1 MKSSK
6 IIVLILWAA
15 LLAGCAGG
23 GNDLRPVRVVQ
34 VEKVTVEPPEAE
46 AVVEDS
52 AASAPLAV
60 DWEDREVFRAGLI
73 ADEQTVLDDLNGAS
87 VYHIDLDIPD
97 DLEVV
102 QGYLEVQYTNRE
114 DVALE
119 VVYFR
124 LYPNV
129 SGGKITVSDVT
140 VDGETVEADEQ
151 YGKSAL
157 RVPMPAPLGV
167 GEIALISMDFVV
179 ELPREMGG
187 NYGLFGFFDNVMV
200 LDEFLPTIAVYDDE
214 GWNVEVP
221 PPAGDWTH
229 YDASFYVVTVTAP
242 KDLTLAASGYEV
254 ARSEAGDHQVLTIAA
269 GPARTIYIAGS
280 DDFIKLSQQ
289 VGETTV
295 NSYALSQ
302 WTDGAAAALEIAS
315 NSLQVFSERFGPY
328 PYTEFDVVSTPMLAL
343 GIEYPGITGI
353 TLLEYDLD
361 SVLYGLPASAMME
374 STVAHEVGHQ
384 WFYNAVGNDQVDEPW
399 LDEAVVQYITSLY
412 YLDQYGESAA
422 ESYRQGGWYG
432 RWDRADQADIP
443 IGLPSGA
450 YEGGAYVPAVYGR
463 GPVFVQT
470 LAEEMGQED
479 FDAFLRAYYQANKWG
494 IADGDVF
501 RSMAEAQCGCDLEQL
516 FVDWVYAKE

>member
-1 MKSSK
+1 MKPSK
-6 IIVLILWAA
+6 IIVLILLGA
-15 LLAGCAGG
+15 LLAGCAGRG
-23 GNDLRPVRVVQ
+23 EDLRPVTVVQ
-34 VEKVTVEPPEAE
+34 VEKVPVTP
-46 AVVEDS
+46 VVES
-52 AASAPLAV
+52 APAQAGVVNAPLAV
-60 DWEDREVFRAGLI
+60 EWDDREIFRAGLI
-73 ADEQTVLDDLNGAS
+73 PDEQAVLDDLDGAS

-97 DLEVV
+97 DLEIV
-102 QGYLEVQYTNRE
+102 QGHLEVQYTNRE
-114 DVALE
+114 DEDLD

-129 SGGKITVSDVT
+129 SGGKITVSNVAVGGT
-140 VDGETVEADEQ
+140 AVETGEE

-157 RVPMPAPLGV
+157 RVPLPELLAV
-167 GEIALISMDFVV
+167 GETVLIRMDFID

-200 LDEFLPTIAVYDDE
+200 LDEFYPAIPAYDEE

-229 YDASFYVVTVTAP
+229 FDVSFYVVNITAP
-242 KDLTLAASGYEV
+242 SSLVLAASGMEV
-254 ARSEAGDHQVLTIAA
+254 ARSETDDRQVVTLVA
-269 GPARTIYIAGS
+269 GPARDFYIAGS
-280 DDFIKLSQQ
+280 DDFIKVSQQ

-295 NSYALSQ
+295 NSYALSE
-302 WTDGAAAALEIAS
+302 WEDGARLAMEIAS
-315 NSLQVFSERFGPY
+315 NSIQVFSERIGAY
-328 PYTEFDVVSTPMLAL
+328 PYTEFEVVSTPMLAL

-361 SVLYGLPASAMME
+361 SVLYGLPAGAMME

-412 YLDQYGESAA
+412 YLDHYGESAA
-422 ESYRQGGWYG
+422 ESYRQGGWYS
-432 RWDRADQADIP
+432 RWDRVDRADIP

-450 YEGGAYVPAVYGR
+450 YEDGDYVPAVYGR

-470 LAEEMGQED
+470 LAEEMGQD
-479 FDAFLRAYYQANKWG
+479 NFDAFLRAYYQANKWG
-494 IADGDVF
+494 IAEGDVF
-501 RSMAEAQCGCDLEQL
+501 RSMAEEQCGCDLEQL

>member
-1 MKSSK
+1 MKLSK
-6 IIVLILWAA
+6 IIVFI
-15 LLAGCAGG
+15 LLAAILTGCAGRG
-23 GNDLRPVRVVQ
+23 KDLRPVTVVE
-34 VEKVTVEPPEAE
+34 VEKVTAAPPE
-46 AVVEDS
+46 D
-52 AASAPLAV
+52 APEEESEPLLLE
-60 DWEDREVFRAGLI
+60 WGDREIFREGLI
-73 ADEQTVLDDLNGAS
+73 TDEQAVLDELEGAS
-87 VYHIDLDIPD
+87 EYHVSVNIPD
-97 DLEVV
+97 DLEDVK
-102 QGYLEVQYTNRE
+102 GHLEVQYTNRE
-114 DVALE
+114 DVDLA

-129 SGGKITVSDVT
+129 SGGKITISDVE
-140 VDGETVEADEQ
+140 VDGEAVEASEQ

-157 RVPMPAPLGV
+157 RVPMPAPLAV
-167 GEIALISMDFVV
+167 GKTVLISMDFVA

-229 YDASFYVVTVTAP
+229 YDASFFVVTVTAP
-242 KDLTLAASGYEV
+242 KDLTLTASGYEV
-254 ARSEAGDHQVLTIAA
+254 ARSGGNGHQVVTLAA
-269 GPARTIYIAGS
+269 GPARTFYIAGS
-280 DDFIKLSQQ
+280 DDFIEISKQ

-302 WTDGAAAALEIAS
+302 WEDGALLAMEIAS
-315 NSLQVFSERFGPY
+315 NSMQVFSERFGEY

-361 SVLYGLPASAMME
+361 STLYGLPAGAMME
-374 STVAHEVGHQ
+374 STVVHEVGHQ

-412 YLDQYGESAA
+412 YVDHYNESAA
-422 ESYRQGGWYG
+422 ESYRQGAWYG
-432 RWDRADQADIP
+432 RWDRAERADIP

-450 YEGGAYVPAVYGR
+450 YDEGLYVPAVYGR

-494 IADGDVF
+494 IAEGDVF
-501 RSMAEAQCGCDLEQL
+501 RSMAEEQCGCDLEQL